1 MQSVLITGGA
11 GFIGQNLVHAWRA
24 ARPDDR
30 LTVVDA
36 MTYAANVRSLEPL
49 IADRSI
55 QFVKGDIRDAALM
68 RRLFDEHKFTRVAHL
83 AAESHVDR
91 SIVDPEAFLQTN
103 VLGTFTLLKAAL
115 DAWRASGAI
124 DRARFL
130 HVSTDEVYG
139 SLGPDDPA
147 FSESSP
153 YRPNSPYAAS
163 KAASDHLVR
172 SFVATYGM
180 PALIT
185 NCSNNYG
192 PYQHPEK
199 LIPLMI
205 IHALEGK
212 PLPVYGDGSNV
223 RDWLHVS
230 DHCEALMSVIERGRL
245 GETYNVGGGNERN
258 NRDVVGLICDTIDEA
273 FAADQGPR
281 RALSILSGGVGGELP
296 LAHLLRDRPAGPR
309 SPLCDRRHE
318 TRDRTR
324 QSMQRR
330 LRDRT
335 APDRSLVPRPG
346 RLVARR
352 DQRRLPG
359 VDRQEL
365 RLPDRGLNRH
375 AHPRAQRGLSALPGL
390 ALSPPARARERLLR
404 DADGRAEREP
414 VRGRGFLFEEFRRVG
429 PHGGGNPR
437 QQSLAAVRMGARARH
452 GGRAAGSRKSRR
464 APRAARLAAARRDTV
479 QADAEAAGPQGRIE
493 PQARPAGRAD
503 PAGPDRGFS
512 ARPGAQSG
520 CLSRR
525 YQLHAPHQGHR
536 QPDPDRPGRNRAL
549 ARRGL
554 DASTI

>member
-1 MQSVLITGGA
+1 MRSVLISGGA

-24 ARPDDR
+24 TRPDDR

-55 QFVKGDIRDAALM
+55 LFVRGDIREAALM

-103 VLGTFTLLKAAL
+103 VLGTFTLLKTAL
-115 DAWRASGAI
+115 DAWRSAGTL

-139 SLGPDDPA
+139 SLEFTDPA

-172 SFVATYGM
+172 AFVATYGM

-212 PLPVYGDGSNV
+212 SLPIYGDGSNV

-230 DHCEALMSVIERGRL
+230 DHCDALMSVIERGRI

-258 NRDVVGLICDTIDEA
+258 NRDVVGMICEALDAA
-273 FAADQGPR
+273 FAAD
-281 RALSILSGGVGGELP
+281 
-296 LAHLLRDRPAGPR
+296 
-309 SPLCDRRHE
+309 
-318 TRDRTR
+318 
-324 QSMQRR
+324 
-330 LRDRT
+330 
-335 APDRSLVPRPG
+335 
-346 RLVARR
+346 
-352 DQRRLPG
+352 
-359 VDRQEL
+359 
-365 RLPDRGLNRH
+365 
-375 AHPRAQRGLSALPGL
+375 PGL
-390 ALSPPARARERLLR
+390 ASRFP
-404 DADGRAEREP
+404 
-414 VRGRGFLFEEFRRVG
+414 
-429 PHGGGNPR
+429 
-437 QQSLAAVRMGARARH
+437 SC
-452 GGRAAGSRKSRR
+452 RAASG
-464 APRAARLAAARRDTV
+464 
-479 QADAEAAGPQGRIE
+479 
-493 PQARPAGRAD
+493 
-503 PAGPDRGFS
+503 
-512 ARPGAQSG
+512 QSCRSLIG
-520 CLSRR
+520 
-525 YQLHAPHQGHR
+525 YVI
-536 QPDPDRPGRNRAL
+536 DRPGHDHRYAI
-549 ARRGL
+549 
-554 DASTI
+554 DASKLAGALGNRCGVGVD

>member
-30 LTVVDA
+30 LVVVDA

-49 IADRSI
+49 IADRRI
-55 QFVKGDIRDAALM
+55 QFVKGDISDAALM
-68 RRLFDEHKFTRVAHL
+68 RRLFDEHEFTRVAHL

-115 DAWRASGAI
+115 DAWRSSGTI
-124 DRARFL
+124 ERARFL

-139 SLGPDDPA
+139 SLGPSDPA

-212 PLPVYGDGSNV
+212 PLPIYGDGSNV

-230 DHCEALMSVIERGRL
+230 DHCDALMSVIERGRI
-245 GETYNVGGGNERN
+245 GETYNIGGGNERN
-258 NRDVVGLICDTIDEA
+258 NRDVVGLICDTLDQRFRRRSRPRLALSVLSCGFRAELPI
-273 FAADQGPR
+273 ADQLCDRPPR
-281 RALSILSGGVGGELP
+281 SRSP
-296 LAHLLRDRPAGPR
+296 LRDR
-309 SPLCDRRHE
+309 RRQ
-318 TRDRTR
+318 TRPRTR
-324 QSMQRR
+324 QAMQRR
-330 LRDRT
+330 VQGRT
-335 APDRSLVPRPG
+335 RTDRSLVP
-346 RLVARR
+346 
-352 DQRRLPG
+352 
-359 VDRQEL
+359 
-365 RLPDRGLNRH
+365 
-375 AHPRAQRGLSALPGL
+375 
-390 ALSPPARARERLLR
+390 
-404 DADGRAEREP
+404 
-414 VRGRGFLFEEFRRVG
+414 
-429 PHGGGNPR
+429 
-437 QQSLAAVRMGARARH
+437 
-452 GGRAAGSRKSRR
+452 
-464 APRAARLAAARRDTV
+464 
-479 QADAEAAGPQGRIE
+479 
-493 PQARPAGRAD
+493 
-503 PAGPDRGFS
+503 
-512 ARPGAQSG
+512 
-520 CLSRR
+520 
-525 YQLHAPHQGHR
+525 
-536 QPDPDRPGRNRAL
+536 
-549 ARRGL
+549 
-554 DASTI
+554 